1 MNIFILD
8 NNKNRRRVYFR
19 AFQRF
24 YELTN
29 HIYESSFFKFKVWL
43 SLEYAP
49 FSLATIKAYFDE
61 EMEFY
66 RRDDIEYFQR

>member
-1 MNIFILD
+1 MNIFILN

-29 HIYESSFFKFKVWL
+29 HIYESSFFKFKVWPFL
-43 SLEYAP
+43 DYAP
-49 FSLATIKAYFDE
+49 FSLATIKAYFE
-61 EMEFY
+61 EDMESY
-66 RRDDIEYFQR
+66 KRDDIGYFQR